1 MAIRI
6 RHIATRFA
14 LILAA
19 AAVLPLVLYGVVS
32 ILSLQ
37 RGTRDT
43 VGAGNLNVAVRAAEE
58 IRRYISGH
66 GEILKALGAD
76 LQDTGLEPWQKERIL
91 RNYVLQFRE
100 FREVTLFDETG
111 GVVTTSRVGPPRVTV
126 PRDPAVTFDGVS
138 MSHIRVDDDLL
149 PTSVFAVELKRL
161 NQPAGWLVGEISLE
175 EMWRMIDEVRIG
187 AEGYAL
193 LVAPDGTLLAHGN
206 PDRKTLVAQSV
217 KMAPRVIPAAG
228 ASSVSRQYADADG
241 REMLAV
247 EAPVQSLNWTLIVE
261 QPTSEAFAAAER
273 LQRQLVVAIG
283 AGLLVMVV
291 VGLFFGRRFIA
302 PIFLLQRATQGVAS
316 GDLATRVH
324 IDTGDEFGDLGQAFN
339 TMADRLIQLQ
349 EDVKKQ
355 ERQATFGRVAAG
367 LVHDLSHPIQNIG
380 NSTRLLLRD
389 DLDQESRNT
398 FHRTIER
405 ELQTLKHFMDDL
417 RNVVKPKPIERFPME
432 LNGALAEIVDA
443 MKFEG
448 ERNGVAVEADYAQE
462 PMTIEG
468 DKFALGRVY
477 RNLITNGI
485 QATQPGGKITVTT
498 ARAGDWAEVTIA
510 DTGSGIPPDRLAG
523 IFEDFVTTKRRGLGL
538 GLAITK
544 RIVEQLDGTISVQSE
559 VGKGTSFTLRFPA
572 SGSGSAQA
580 AAS

>member
-37 RGTRDT
+37 QGTRDT

-66 GEILKALGAD
+66 AEILKALGAD

-100 FREVTLFDETG
+100 FREVTLFDELG
-111 GVVTTSRVGPPRVTV
+111 GVAATSRVGPPRVTV
-126 PRDPAVTFDGVS
+126 PKDPAVTFDGVS
-138 MSHIRVDDDLL
+138 MSRIRVDDDQL

-161 NQPAGWLVGEISLE
+161 NRPAGWLVGEISLE
-175 EMWRMIDEVRIG
+175 EMWRMVDEIRIG
-187 AEGYAL
+187 EEGFAL

-206 PDRKTLVAQSV
+206 PDRKALVAQSV
-217 KMAPRVIPAAG
+217 KVEPRATPAGPAA
-228 ASSVSRQYADADG
+228 AVSRQYADQNG

-247 EAPVQSLNWTLIVE
+247 EAPVRSLDWTLIVE
-261 QPTSEAFAAAER
+261 QPTSEAFAAAAR
-273 LQRQLVVAIG
+273 LRRQLVVAIG
-283 AGLLVMVV
+283 AGLLVMLG

-302 PIFLLQRATQGVAS
+302 PIFQLQRATQGVAS
-316 GDLATRVH
+316 GDLETRVH

-349 EDVKKQ
+349 EDVKRQ
-355 ERQATFGRVAAG
+355 ERHATFGRVAAG

-389 DLDQESRNT
+389 DIDQESRST

-405 ELQTLKHFMDDL
+405 ELQTLKRFMDDL
-417 RNVVKPKPIERFPME
+417 RNIVKPKPIERFPME
-432 LNGALAEIVDA
+432 VNGSLAEIVDA

-448 ERNGVAVEADYAQE
+448 ERNGVAVEAHYANE
-462 PMTIEG
+462 PITIEG

-485 QATQPGGKITVTT
+485 QATQPGGKIIVTT
-498 ARAGDWAEVTIA
+498 ARVGDWAEVTVA
-510 DTGSGIPPDRLAG
+510 DTGSGIPPDRLAA

-538 GLAITK
+538 GLAISK
-544 RIVEQLDGTISVQSE
+544 RIVEQLGGTITVASE
-559 VGKGTSFTLRFPA
+559 VDRGTAFTLRFPA
-572 SGSGSAQA
+572 RGSSSAQA